1 MAEQQWD
8 VEYTDEFEEWFD
20 GLPEVQQDAVFA
32 VVEELR
38 SEGPAM
44 GRPHCDTIEHS
55 RYKNMKELRVQ
66 QDGALR
72 ILFIFDPRR
81 TAVLLLGG
89 DKTGLWNEWY
99 PEAIK
104 QAEDIYEQYLA
115 ELRKEGLLPPD
126 TPRGAPRRKSK
137 RTRRRDSRRYGMSHH
152 KWEKIQAQIERDPER
167 MARVEQMRQEIH
179 ADQQAYAKA
188 LAEVRQ
194 ARALTQKE
202 LARKMR
208 LPQSHISRLERRG
221 DLLLSTFD
229 RYMHALG
236 AELEIT
242 AVFHDPAGDRRI
254 MLSMHDL
261 LKTPP
266 PPLPE
271 AAREEP
277 ETGAPGRRR
286 TRKPTDATA

>member
-137 RTRRRDSRRYGMSHH
+137 RTR
-152 KWEKIQAQIERDPER
+152 
-167 MARVEQMRQEIH
+167 
-179 ADQQAYAKA
+179 
-188 LAEVRQ
+188 
-194 ARALTQKE
+194 
-202 LARKMR
+202 
-208 LPQSHISRLERRG
+208 
-221 DLLLSTFD
+221 
-229 RYMHALG
+229 
-236 AELEIT
+236 
-242 AVFHDPAGDRRI
+242 
-254 MLSMHDL
+254 
-261 LKTPP
+261 
-266 PPLPE
+266 
-271 AAREEP
+271 
-277 ETGAPGRRR
+277 
-286 TRKPTDATA
+286 

>member
-1 MAEQQWD
+1 
-8 VEYTDEFEEWFD
+8 
-20 GLPEVQQDAVFA
+20 
-32 VVEELR
+32 
-38 SEGPAM
+38 
-44 GRPHCDTIEHS
+44 
-55 RYKNMKELRVQ
+55 
-66 QDGALR
+66 
-72 ILFIFDPRR
+72 
-81 TAVLLLGG
+81 
-89 DKTGLWNEWY
+89 
-99 PEAIK
+99 
-104 QAEDIYEQYLA
+104 
-115 ELRKEGLLPPD
+115 
-126 TPRGAPRRKSK
+126 
-137 RTRRRDSRRYGMSHH
+137 MSHH